1 MTRPHTPPSPPDR
14 GAPPSKLLV
23 ATRSDGKSREIRDL
37 FTGVPYTLSFPSE
50 LGFQRLP
57 EESDLEAGTSYA
69 ENAVAKARYFAG
81 RSGLATCSDDSGLEV
96 DALGGA
102 PGVYSA
108 RFAELF
114 GAVAAAATRDAAN
127 NGLLLEKL
135 AGVPLEARGAR
146 YRCVVAYL
154 RTPTAVPELVEAT
167 TDGYIVTEARGGG
180 GFGYD
185 PLFFSGDL
193 QMTFGEA
200 APAAKQRVSHRGRAF
215 RALIEVLLR
224 RSL

>member
-1 MTRPHTPPSPPDR
+1 MSGVAERQ
-14 GAPPSKLLV
+14 APVKLFV
-23 ATRSDGKSREIRDL
+23 ATRSEGKSREIRDL
-37 FTGVPYTLSFPSE
+37 FTGVPYALVFPYD
-50 LGFQRLP
+50 LGFHRLP
-57 EESDLEAGTSYA
+57 DERDLEAGTSYA

-81 RSGLATCSDDSGLEV
+81 RSGLATCADDSGIEV

-108 RFAELF
+108 RFADVF
-114 GAVAAAATRDAAN
+114 GGASQGGAPDEAN
-127 NGLLLEKL
+127 NALLVEKL
-135 AGVPLEARGAR
+135 AGVPLEGRTAR

-167 TDGYIVTEARGGG
+167 TDGYIVTEPRGRG

-185 PLFFSGDL
+185 PLFFSNDL

-224 RSL
+224 RAQ